1 MKEELNI
8 DVFIYNTMKA
18 TAVVAGQRGRKPKQ
32 MKKYSGG
39 SCGKS
44 DCAIKYISSVALY
57 RKLCESLRIKK
68 AICRIRR
75 CLEQAMEIRKIF
87 YMCWKI

>member
-8 DVFIYNTMKA
+8 DIFIYSTMKA

-44 DCAIKYISSVALY
+44 DCAIK
-57 RKLCESLRIKK
+57 
-68 AICRIRR
+68 
-75 CLEQAMEIRKIF
+75 
-87 YMCWKI
+87 